1 MPPQV
6 CPVGRIVRGVR
17 RRHFL
22 IASGAFLAVP
32 FTVNAQS
39 ARRLPLLAYV
49 ANRPGPMEFDQAFLR
64 GLRELGYVE
73 GQNLR
78 IESRFGGGMEGR
90 LPALM
95 TEVIGLNPDLI
106 VTASTDAGPAAKN
119 ATANIPIVM
128 AISADAVRDGL
139 VMSLARPGGNVTG
152 MSIFVRE
159 TIGKRLELLKETLPG
174 LTRVATIRNSANP
187 SNLPLLRDTEVFA
200 EELGLKLHSIGV
212 RGRGELDAAFASIAR
227 ERAGAL
233 SVISD
238 AFMFT
243 NRDAVLALAA
253 RNRLPAIYPDK
264 VYVEAGGLM
273 SYGPSIPAAFHRA
286 AYFVDRIL
294 RGAKPAELPVEQP
307 TKFELVI
314 NLKTAKALGLTMPQ
328 SILARADRVIE

>member
-1 MPPQV
+1 
-6 CPVGRIVRGVR
+6 
-17 RRHFL
+17 L
-22 IASGAFLAVP
+22 IASGALLAAP

-73 GQNLR
+73 GQNIR
-78 IESRFGGGMEGR
+78 IESRFGGGIEGR

-95 TEVIGLNPDLI
+95 AELIGLNPDLI

-152 MSIFVRE
+152 MSIFTRE

-187 SNLPLLRDTEVFA
+187 SNLPLLRETEVFA

-212 RGRGELDAAFASIAR
+212 RDRGELDAAFASIAR

-243 NRDAVLALAA
+243 NRDSVLALAA

-264 VYVEAGGLM
+264 VYVEAGGLI

>member
-1 MPPQV
+1 
-6 CPVGRIVRGVR
+6 
-17 RRHFL
+17 
-22 IASGAFLAVP
+22 
-32 FTVNAQS
+32 
-39 ARRLPLLAYV
+39 
-49 ANRPGPMEFDQAFLR
+49 
-64 GLRELGYVE
+64 
-73 GQNLR
+73 
-78 IESRFGGGMEGR
+78 
-90 LPALM
+90 
-95 TEVIGLNPDLI
+95 
-106 VTASTDAGPAAKN
+106 
-119 ATANIPIVM
+119 
-128 AISADAVRDGL
+128 
-139 VMSLARPGGNVTG
+139 
-152 MSIFVRE
+152 
-159 TIGKRLELLKETLPG
+159 
-174 LTRVATIRNSANP
+174 VATIRNSANP
-187 SNLPLLRDTEVFA
+187 SNLPLLRETEVFA

-212 RGRGELDAAFASIAR
+212 RDRGELDAAFASIAR

-243 NRDAVLALAA
+243 NRDSVLALAA

-264 VYVEAGGLM
+264 VYVEAGGLI

>member
-1 MPPQV
+1 LPI
-6 CPVGRIVRGVR
+6 GKIVRGLR

-22 IASGAFLAVP
+22 ITSGVLLAAP
-32 FTVNAQS
+32 FAVNAQS
-39 ARRLPLLAYV
+39 ARRVPLLAYV
-49 ANRPGPMEFDQAFLR
+49 ANRPGPMAFDQAFLR

-73 GQNLR
+73 GQNIR
-78 IESRFGGGMEGR
+78 IESRFGDGTDGR
-90 LPALM
+90 LSALI
-95 TEVIGLNPDLI
+95 TEVIGLKPDLI
-106 VTASTDAGPAAKN
+106 VAASSQAAPAAKN

-128 AISADAVRDGL
+128 AISADAVGDGL
-139 VMSLARPGGNVTG
+139 VASLARPGGNVTG

-159 TIGKRLELLKETLPG
+159 TMGKRLELLKEMLPG
-174 LTRVATIRNSANP
+174 LTRVATIRNSGNP

-200 EELGLKLHSIGV
+200 EALGLKLHSVGV
-212 RGRGELDAAFASIAR
+212 RDQGELDAAFASITR

-243 NRDAVLALAA
+243 NRHSVVALAA
-253 RNRLPAIYPDK
+253 RNRLPAIYPDN

-294 RGAKPAELPVEQP
+294 RGAKPADLPVEQA
-307 TKFELVI
+307 TQFELVM
-314 NLKTAKALGLTMPQ
+314 NLKTAKALGLTMPP
-328 SILARADRVIE
+328 SLLARANRVIE

>member
-1 MPPQV
+1 
-6 CPVGRIVRGVR
+6 VRGLR

-22 IASGAFLAVP
+22 IASGAFLAAP
-32 FTVNAQS
+32 FTVSAQS

-49 ANRPGPMEFDQAFLR
+49 ANRPGPMAFDHAFLR

-73 GQNLR
+73 GQNIR
-78 IESRFGGGMEGR
+78 IESRFGDGMDGR

-106 VTASTDAGPAAKN
+106 VTASSQAAPAAKN
-119 ATANIPIVM
+119 ATASIPIVM

-139 VMSLARPGGNVTG
+139 VASLARPGGNVTG

-159 TIGKRLELLKETLPG
+159 TSGKRLELLKEMLPG
-174 LTRVATIRNSANP
+174 LTRVATIRNSGNP

-200 EELGLKLHSIGV
+200 EALGLKLHSVGV
-212 RGRGELDAAFASIAR
+212 REPGELEAAFASIAR

-243 NRDAVLALAA
+243 NRHSVVALAA
-253 RNRLPAIYPDK
+253 RKRLPAIYPDN

-294 RGAKPAELPVEQP
+294 KGAKPADLPVEQA
-307 TKFELVI
+307 TQFELVI
-314 NLKTAKALGLTMPQ
+314 SLKTAKALGLTMPQ